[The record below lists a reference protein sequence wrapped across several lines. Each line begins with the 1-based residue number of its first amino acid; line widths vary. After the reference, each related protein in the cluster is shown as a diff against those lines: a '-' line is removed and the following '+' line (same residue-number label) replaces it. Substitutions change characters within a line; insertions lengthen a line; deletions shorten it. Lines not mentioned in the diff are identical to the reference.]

1 MTELEREALVDVR
14 EVRKSYR
21 RGPEEVHALA
31 GVTTSLAPAEVVALI
46 GRSGSGK
53 TTLLNVLCGWE
64 KPDSGEV
71 VWYGGRGTRPVAD
84 LPWSEIAIV
93 PQGLGLVEELSVREN
108 IELPLR
114 LQRNG
119 ASRDELRRKGGT
131 NQRVETLLGALGLQA
146 LADRGPAEISI
157 GEQQR
162 TAVARALV
170 LLPRLLLADEPTGHQ
185 DETWAH
191 GVLRLLRF
199 AADRGVCCF
208 LATHNREVVRY
219 ADRILGI
226 KDGLVTSI
234 PVRSSAAAVRT

>member
-1 MTELEREALVDVR
+1 MEIR

-21 RGPEEVHALA
+21 RGPEEVRALA
-31 GVTTSLAPAEVVALI
+31 GVSASLAPAEVVALV

-64 KPDSGEV
+64 KADGGDVEWRLGEH
-71 VWYGGRGTRPVAD
+71 RKTIAD
-84 LPWSEIAIV
+84 LPWSDIAIV
-93 PQGLGLVEELSVREN
+93 PQSLGLMEELSVREN
-108 IELPLR
+108 VELPIR
-114 LQRNG
+114 LQRD
-119 ASRDELRRKGGT
+119 AAARKDFRRKEGT
-131 NQRVETLLGALGLQA
+131 NRRVETLLGALGLQN

-185 DETWAH
+185 DETWAR
-191 GVLRLLRF
+191 GVLRLLRL

-208 LATHNREVVRY
+208 LATHNREVVRI

-226 KDGLVTSI
+226 KDGVVTSI
-234 PVRSSAAAVRT
+234 PVRARSATAST

>member
-1 MTELEREALVDVR
+1 MTELEREALVEVRDVR
-14 EVRKSYR
+14 KAFA

-31 GVTTSLAPAEVVALI
+31 GVTASLTPAEVVALV

-64 KPDSGEV
+64 EPDSGEV
-71 VWYGGRGTRPVAD
+71 VWRGGRGSSAVAD

-185 DETWAH
+185 DETWAR
-191 GVLRLLRF
+191 GVRRLLRL
-199 AADRGVCCF
+199 AADKGVCCL

-219 ADRILGI
+219 ADRLLGI

-234 PVRSSAAAVRT
+234 PVRSSTAAVRT